1 MFFELEISYVVG
13 EVNNRE
19 ELRKFLGINGKVKLK
34 SDFLSNEAEQFI
46 NFVFSIINVKSKR
59 KRRKPSVL
67 ILDWTDISLDLNP
80 FRKRDLENKPYKWGY
95 STKGYFLGMKMMILI
110 DYETLTPIF
119 IHVYPANVHESRIYP
134 SILEMLKNRRLIKFG
149 DVIIMDKGFCSY
161 ENYLIDRYG
170 IVPLIIPKKNLN
182 LEKLKT
188 MINYPLTV
196 FCSKNVEKLNRS
208 LENL

>member
-1 MFFELEISYVVG
+1 MFFGLEISYVVR

-34 SDFLSNEAEQFI
+34 FVYDFLSKFEAEQFI
-46 NFVFSIINVKSKR
+46 NFVFSVINVKSKR

-110 DYETLTPIF
+110 DYETLTPLF
-119 IHVYPANVHESRIYP
+119 IHVYPA
-134 SILEMLKNRRLIKFG
+134 
-149 DVIIMDKGFCSY
+149 KGM
-161 ENYLIDRYG
+161 E
-170 IVPLIIPKKNLN
+170 
-182 LEKLKT
+182 
-188 MINYPLTV
+188 
-196 FCSKNVEKLNRS
+196 
-208 LENL
+208 